1 VDALTDDRVVEPG
14 VVATPAALAAIAEL
28 VAVRGPI
35 LFFQSGGCCDGSLPM
50 CFEDG
55 EFVIGDHDVLLGR
68 VGGCPFYIDH
78 RQYAVWKHTQL
89 ILGVGE
95 GEPEGFSIPAG
106 AGRHFV
112 IRSRVLEPVRPAA
125 DHAPP
130 EATAPAGPTT
140 RRPR

>member
-14 VVATPAALAAIAEL
+14 VVATPAALTAIAEL
-28 VAVRGPI
+28 VSERGPM

-55 EFVIGDHDVLLGR
+55 EFVIGSHDVLLGR

-106 AGRHFV
+106 PGRHFV
-112 IRSRVLEPVRPAA
+112 ITSRVLGPDLPVAGR
-125 DHAPP
+125 APP
-130 EATAPAGPTT
+130 GATAPTGPST
-140 RRPR
+140 RSIP

>member
-1 VDALTDDRVVEPG
+1 MSVGADGHAVEPA

-28 VAVRGPI
+28 VGERGPI

-95 GEPEGFSIPAG
+95 GEPEGFSIPSG
-106 AGRHFV
+106 PGRHFV
-112 IRSRVLEPVRPAA
+112 ISSRVLQPVRSAS

-130 EATAPAGPTT
+130 EATAPTGPTT
-140 RRPR
+140 RRP

>member
-1 VDALTDDRVVEPG
+1 MSAGTDDHVVEPA
-14 VVATPAALAAIAEL
+14 VTATPVALAAIAER
-28 VAVRGPI
+28 VGERGPI
-35 LFFQSGGCCDGSLPM
+35 LFFQSGGCCDGSLPI

-112 IRSRVLEPVRPAA
+112 ISSRVLEPVRPAS

>member
-1 VDALTDDRVVEPG
+1 MSTGADDQVVEPA
-14 VVATPAALAAIAEL
+14 VVATPVALSAIAGL
-28 VAVRGPI
+28 VAERGPI

-50 CFEDG
+50 CFEEG

-106 AGRHFV
+106 PGRHFV
-112 IRSRVLEPVRPAA
+112 ITSRIVAPVPSVPDRAT
-125 DHAPP
+125 P
-130 EATAPAGPTT
+130 EVTAPTGPTT
-140 RRPR
+140 RSPR

>member
-1 VDALTDDRVVEPG
+1 M
-14 VVATPAALAAIAEL
+14 VATPEALDAISGLMEE
-28 VAVRGPI
+28 RGPI

-55 EFVIGDHDVLLGR
+55 EFIIGGHDVLLGR

-106 AGRHFV
+106 PNRHFV
-112 IRSRVLEPVRPAA
+112 ITSRLLGRDQSGPDRS
-125 DHAPP
+125 PP
-130 EATAPAGPTT
+130 EVTVRHGA
-140 RRPR
+140 